1 MKCFLLWLFCVFFMG
16 GCAVLNAPVCH
27 SRDLSS
33 YHTFYVPNQDGDK
46 LELAPIITQSLQK
59 AGIKTQTGFLPKT
72 NTPGCAIIRY
82 HYETL
87 HEGAFHLKKLVLR
100 VIDTHTGKTFSL
112 SLSCQEPS
120 LLPDTNEEID
130 VKAVRNLLA
139 ATPGPKSHARGSL
152 MERET
157 LLW

>member
-1 MKCFLLWLFCVFFMG
+1 MV
-16 GCAVLNAPVCH
+16 GCAALNAPVRH

-33 YHTFYVPNQDGDK
+33 YHIFYLPNQDGDK
-46 LELAPIITQSLQK
+46 FELAPVITHSLQK

-82 HYETL
+82 HYEIL
-87 HEGAFHLKKLVLR
+87 PEGAFHLKKLVLE
-100 VIDTHTGKTFSL
+100 VIDAHTGKTFSL
-112 SLSCQEPS
+112 GLSCQEPS
-120 LLPDTNEEID
+120 LLPDTNEEIV

-139 ATPGPKSHARGSL
+139 ATPGPNGHVRGSL